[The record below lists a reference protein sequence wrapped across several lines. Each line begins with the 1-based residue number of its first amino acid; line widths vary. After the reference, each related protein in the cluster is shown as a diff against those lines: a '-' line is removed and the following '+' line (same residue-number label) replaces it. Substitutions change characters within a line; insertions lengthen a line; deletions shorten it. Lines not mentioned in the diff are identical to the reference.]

1 MLLELLLEEEELS
14 EATMHALQSTYNLQ
28 SQDAEVRP
36 AHTHTHLYY
45 SSIIFSNNI
54 KGLLPV
60 SIPQCSKFNCNS
72 SSPLLSH
79 YH

>member
-36 AHTHTHLYY
+36 AHTHTHTLVLQLHN
-45 SSIIFSNNI
+45 F
-54 KGLLPV
+54 L
-60 SIPQCSKFNCNS
+60 Q
-72 SSPLLSH
+72 
-79 YH
+79 